1 MYTIV
6 QEKLI
11 CESNIIPSLET
22 ILKEAT
28 PALQKQRNEIPKTVK
43 DSLDTLFPEQRYEEK
58 NLQKAKD
65 ILGVVANELTADQL
79 KGVITEIQYLVDSW
93 LDDYER
99 NVFDGLTLKELL
111 HEKRTI

>member
-11 CESNIIPSLET
+11 TKSSIIPSLTT
-22 ILKEAT
+22 ILREST
-28 PALQKQRNEIPKTVK
+28 PAPQKQRNEIPKTIK

-65 ILGVVANELTADQL
+65 ILGVVANEFTADQL
-79 KGVITEIQYLVDSW
+79 KSIITEIQYLVDSW

-111 HEKRTI
+111 HEKGTI

>member
-11 CESNIIPSLET
+11 SESSIIPSLET

-28 PALQKQRNEIPKTVK
+28 PSLQKQSNEIPKTVK

-65 ILGVVANELTADQL
+65 ILSVVANELTADQL

-111 HEKRTI
+111 HEKGTI

>member
-11 CESNIIPSLET
+11 SESSIIPSLET

-28 PALQKQRNEIPKTVK
+28 PSPQKQRSEIPKTVK

-111 HEKRTI
+111 HEKGTI